1 MRRIN
6 KLWPLDMLFEQSR
19 RYLPSQQLFH
29 LGSTFDKSHPSHLR
43 VQGFSHKKWDLKLMQ
58 LIIKSSPNTI
68 IRAVVKKKLFFMVRL
83 TVSVDNPPITP
94 PYSQGVVIFSK

>member
-29 LGSTFDKSHPSHLR
+29 LGSTFDKSHPSHKSPR
-43 VQGFSHKKWDLKLMQ
+43 FFSQEVGFETHAIDNKVFPQYNNKGGC
-58 LIIKSSPNTI
+58 
-68 IRAVVKKKLFFMVRL
+68 KKKTFFYGQADR
-83 TVSVDNPPITP
+83 
-94 PYSQGVVIFSK
+94 KC